1 MSLRAVVTGCGHYLP
16 ARVVENAEFEATLDT
31 NDEWIRSRSGIE
43 RRHFAAEGENTSSM
57 ASAAARKALEDAGRE
72 ADDVDAIIVAT
83 STPDLTFPSAAT
95 MVQAELGMTSGFA
108 YDVQA
113 VCAGFVYALANANA
127 LIVSGQARRV
137 LVIGAETFSRIM
149 DWTDRSTCVLFGD
162 GAGAL
167 LLEAQESNGSPEDR
181 GILATDLN
189 SDGRYREL
197 LYVDGGVSTGTTG
210 YLRMQGNQ
218 VFRHAV
224 EKLAATANTAME
236 RAGVSAE
243 DVDWIVPH
251 QANIRIIQGT
261 AKKLNLPMERV
272 VVTVQD
278 HGNTSAASIPL
289 ALSVGRERGQIKEG
303 GLIVTEAIGGGLAWG
318 SVVLRW

>member
-43 RRHFAAEGENTSSM
+43 RRHFAAEGETTSTM
-57 ASAAARKALEDAGRE
+57 ASAAARKALEDAER
-72 ADDVDAIIVAT
+72 DVSDVDAIVVAT

-108 YDVQA
+108 FDVQA

-127 LIVSGQARRV
+127 LIVSGQARNV

-167 LLEAQESNGSPEDR
+167 LLEAQDGSDSPSDR

-189 SDGRYREL
+189 SDGRYRDL
-197 LYVDGGVSTGTTG
+197 LYVDGGVST
-210 YLRMQGNQ
+210 
-218 VFRHAV
+218 
-224 EKLAATANTAME
+224 
-236 RAGVSAE
+236 
-243 DVDWIVPH
+243 
-251 QANIRIIQGT
+251 
-261 AKKLNLPMERV
+261 
-272 VVTVQD
+272 
-278 HGNTSAASIPL
+278 
-289 ALSVGRERGQIKEG
+289 
-303 GLIVTEAIGGGLAWG
+303 
-318 SVVLRW
+318 